1 MIRAAAFRLIVPL
14 TVLALAACGGSDGP
28 VPVGE
33 DADLLVTSTGAAEVN
48 AGEPIV
54 FTITVAN
61 DGPATATGVTIT
73 HQLAGAPAIGSIT
86 CSATGG
92 ASCPAA
98 LGEAMSLE
106 SLPRGGGLIFHIEV
120 PGDVNRIGP
129 VTSTMTAASEDDPRT
144 GNNMA
149 AHTTTAIDLR
159 NGDYTVFGSNGR
171 QYTLTLNFNT
181 STYAM
186 VGQQVDAAGT
196 FTRDPDGVSYVF
208 SATGTGTARFR
219 TAPDMVVGGFD
230 FNFDGST
237 QPYDQGVRPFV
248 ASRSF
253 SSDIA
258 GLNGRSFNLMGLN
271 LRRNS
276 TIQAPVLPSTFGD
289 GVLRS
294 CFSPLFLRVDQCPA
308 EHLATY
314 TLNVSNGVVTGRDN
328 TRDDTIH
335 FRIAQ
340 SGDTLLLLRAED
352 AFDNTGR
359 HFRVGL
365 PESSGL
371 AGGSFVAS
379 STRTAWGSTTL
390 SDTAYSFSGTTTA
403 GTALTETAD
412 LVPLVGGQSPT
423 GLRRGLRSGD
433 SAPILFTQGGPLYLM
448 LGERLGLAEGTMD
461 IGVR

>member
-1 MIRAAAFRLIVPL
+1 MIRAAAFRLLAPL
-14 TVLALAACGGSDGP
+14 TALALAACGGSDGP
-28 VPVGE
+28 VPVGDE
-33 DADLLVTSTGAAEVN
+33 ADLLVTSTGVAEIN

-98 LGEAMSLE
+98 LSEAMSLE
-106 SLPRGGGLIFHIEV
+106 SLPRGGGLIFHVEV

-129 VTSTMTAASEDDPRT
+129 VTSTMTAASEDDPRVS
-144 GNNMA
+144 NNTA

-171 QYTLTLNFNT
+171 QYTLSLNFNT

-186 VGQQVDAAGT
+186 VGQQHDTAGT
-196 FTRDPDGVSYVF
+196 FTRDADGVSYVF
-208 SATGTGTARFR
+208 NGSGTARFR

-230 FNFDGST
+230 FDLEGST
-237 QPYDQGVRPFV
+237 HPYDHGVRPFV

-253 SSDIA
+253 SGDLA

-271 LRRNS
+271 LRRND
-276 TIQAPVLPSTFGD
+276 TIQAPVLPSSIAD

-308 EHLATY
+308 EQLASY
-314 TLNVSNGVVTGRDN
+314 TLTVFDGVFTGRDN

-335 FRIAQ
+335 FRVAQ
-340 SGDTLLLLRAED
+340 SGGTLVLLRAED

-390 SDTAYSFSGTTTA
+390 TDTAYSFSGTTTA
-403 GTALTETAD
+403 GTALAETAD
-412 LVPLVGGQSPT
+412 LVPLIGGQSPT

-448 LGERLGLAEGTMD
+448 LGERLGVAEGTMD
-461 IGVR
+461 IGIR